1 MSTPHVTTLFTTPV
15 KGFALHSVDS
25 VRLDDNGAIGDRD
38 FFMVDDEH
46 SLVSITRIGTFA
58 SWRAEFDRETDTL
71 TLRSADGQTLEAP
84 TPLGRAI
91 DGQFYD
97 DREVPGLVVEGPW
110 SQWLSDVAGRPLT
123 LVRASAS
130 GGAFDEHPVTLLAD
144 ESVAELGRH
153 APSGSLDPRRFRML
167 IGFSGVDAYT
177 EDTWNGRPLRIG
189 SAELRVRGPVPRCNA
204 TTRDP
209 DSGARDVKTLRLI
222 EEHRGQTPN
231 DFGEG
236 LNLGVY
242 ADVVVTGTISVGDEL
257 HLG

>member
-25 VRLDDNGAIGDRD
+25 VDLDSNGAIGDRD
-38 FFMVDDEH
+38 FFMLDDQH

-58 SWRAEFDRETDTL
+58 SWRADFNRDTDTL
-71 TLRSADGQTLEAP
+71 TLQSADGQALEAP
-84 TPLGRAI
+84 TPLGKSVV
-91 DGQFYD
+91 GQFYD
-97 DREVPGLVVEGPW
+97 DREVPGHVVEGPW
-110 SQWLSDVAGRPLT
+110 SQWLSDAAGRPLT
-123 LVRASAS
+123 LVRTTAS

-144 ESVAELGRH
+144 ESVVELGQH
-153 APSGSLDPRRFRML
+153 APQGMLDARRFRML
-167 IGFSGVDAYT
+167 IGFSGVEAYA

-189 SAELRVRGPVPRCNA
+189 AAELRVRGPVPRCNA

-209 DSGARDVKTLRLI
+209 DSGVRDVKTLRLI

-231 DFGEG
+231 DYGEG

-242 ADVVVTGTISVGDEL
+242 ADVITAGKISVGDEL